1 MGGEQEASWR
11 LCLGSAKKA
20 GGTHLKLTTVAYARG
35 ASTRL
40 HCLHRFHQNRKG
52 TEEVVQ
58 ARRTDSEVFGGQH
71 RPDLVGSR
79 SAVQG
84 KAADGRGAVAPWTL
98 CMWRARGSWR
108 GPRTRALK
116 RHA

>member
-1 MGGEQEASWR
+1 MFG
-11 LCLGSAKKA
+11 LGKKA

-71 RPDLVGSR
+71 RPDLVVPGL
-79 SAVQG
+79 
-84 KAADGRGAVAPWTL
+84 PY
-98 CMWRARGSWR
+98 RARPLTDVGRWPPGR
-108 GPRTRALK
+108 FACGARVGPGEGPERER
-116 RHA
+116 